1 MSGMGF
7 PCDDTFY
14 GDVLPPVPRNLN
26 IPPVIVPRDQAQ
38 TVCDRL
44 AAADDLAA
52 EAQRITTY
60 YHNQEN

>member
-1 MSGMGF
+1 MNE
-7 PCDDTFY
+7 PDD
-14 GDVLPPVPRNLN
+14 LPPVPRNLN

-44 AAADDLAA
+44 AAADDLAT
-52 EAQRITTY
+52 EAQRITTS